1 MRRLE
6 TRLDYKANHMSTW
19 MREDLTE
26 LQVIQLSFDISC
38 VPRIASPVARH
49 GQLSGRSK
57 ATDEHEA
64 SVIAIT
70 AHSECLEAIGEHRR
84 PRRNYY

>member
-26 LQVIQLSFDISC
+26 LQLIQLSFDVSC
-38 VPRIASPVARH
+38 IPRIASPVAP
-49 GQLSGRSK
+49 
-57 ATDEHEA
+57 T
-64 SVIAIT
+64 
-70 AHSECLEAIGEHRR
+70 
-84 PRRNYY
+84 PW

>member
-26 LQVIQLSFDISC
+26 LQVIQLSFDVSC
-38 VPRIASPVARH
+38 FPRIATPVARH
-49 GQLSGRSK
+49 GQWSGR
-57 ATDEHEA
+57 
-64 SVIAIT
+64 V
-70 AHSECLEAIGEHRR
+70 
-84 PRRNYY
+84 